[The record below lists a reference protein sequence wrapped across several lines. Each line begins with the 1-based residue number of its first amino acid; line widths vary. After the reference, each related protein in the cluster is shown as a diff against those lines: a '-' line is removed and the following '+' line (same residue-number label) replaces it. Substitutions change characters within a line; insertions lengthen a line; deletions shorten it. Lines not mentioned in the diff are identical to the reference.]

1 MPGESVVE
9 GRCAAGILSHGQ
21 IVEDVFACVRLL
33 PVYVKLFCLV
43 MSPYV
48 YVVCLSML
56 CLLFLLIAGHTYK
69 ADI

>member
-1 MPGESVVE
+1 MQGSV
-9 GRCAAGILSHGQ
+9 RGISSK
-21 IVEDVFACVRLL
+21 DVLACVRLL

-43 MSPYV
+43 MSPYMSPYV